1 MDLCERKKQHNQLVH
16 TEAVWNIP
24 DPYAIVPTCH
34 SGRPV
39 QVPTGVT
46 CVRRHWAVGVALCLR
61 VRAVVNIGRE
71 VAHLK
76 DKMYINC
83 LVKQLYYETNK
94 SEPVN
99 SKSISW

>member
-1 MDLCERKKQHNQLVH
+1 MNIWKNKGQHNQFLR

-24 DPYAIVPTCH
+24 DPYTVVPTCH

-46 CVRRHWAVGVALCLR
+46 CVRRHRAVGVALRLR

-76 DKMYINC
+76 DGMYTYC
-83 LVKQLYYETNK
+83 HVLYIGMYMFTTSFICIMK
-94 SEPVN
+94 
-99 SKSISW
+99 

>member
-1 MDLCERKKQHNQLVH
+1 MKLLKNNGQHNQLIQ

-24 DPYAIVPTCH
+24 DPYTIVPTIHRGC
-34 SGRPV
+34 PV

-46 CVRRHWAVGVALCLR
+46 YVRRHWAVGVALRLR

-76 DKMYINC
+76 DKMYIHC
-83 LVKQLYYETNK
+83 HVLYLVK
-94 SEPVN
+94 
-99 SKSISW
+99 